1 MYETT
6 TVSAEVVNQAFI
18 NKIESGMV
26 KEAEEAA
33 SAYIR
38 NRLYE
43 QGVLRRLW
51 EPQTLTADQLDPTE
65 NDDDKPSIVV
75 EREPDGRSATF
86 VPFKGTGNRHY
97 FYGRRFRV
105 PMGKIEA
112 ERVTK
117 SKFELLNIRM
127 SIMDWLKENQVK
139 AVQHEEDSLFMETC
153 EDIVTQAGP
162 SQSVDASALP
172 DFKLQVVAGLKA
184 MNSLM
189 LPVGKMVMHRNT
201 FMDSLALKTDT
212 IGYAP
217 QEKRFNEGVEGEDS
231 FLGYP
236 VVTTLKSDI
245 VRYNEIWLFPPQ
257 EFFAKFYML
266 QDATLFLKQEADM
279 ISFHTYEAPG
289 FGIGNTKGVVKVTL
303 NDSTAADGS

>member
-43 QGVLRRLW
+43 EGVLRRLW

-86 VPFKGTGNRHY
+86 VPFKGSGERSY

-105 PMGKIEA
+105 VMGKVEA
-112 ERVTK
+112 ERVSK
-117 SKFELLNIRM
+117 SKFELMNIRM
-127 SIMDWLKENQVK
+127 PIMDWLKDNQIK
-139 AVQHEEDSLFMETC
+139 AIQHEEDSLFMETC
-153 EDIVTQAGP
+153 EDIVTTAGP

-189 LPVGKMVMHRNT
+189 LPVGKMLMHRNT

-217 QEKRFNEGVEGEDS
+217 QEKRFNEGIEGEDS

-236 VVTTLKSDI
+236 VTTTLKSDI
-245 VRYNEIWLFPPQ
+245 VKYNEIWLFPPQ
-257 EFFAKFYML
+257 EYFCKFYLL
-266 QDATLFLKQEADM
+266 QDATLFIRQEADM
-279 ISFHTYEAPG
+279 LHFHTYEAPG
-289 FGIGNTKGVVKVTL
+289 FGVGNTSGVIKVTL